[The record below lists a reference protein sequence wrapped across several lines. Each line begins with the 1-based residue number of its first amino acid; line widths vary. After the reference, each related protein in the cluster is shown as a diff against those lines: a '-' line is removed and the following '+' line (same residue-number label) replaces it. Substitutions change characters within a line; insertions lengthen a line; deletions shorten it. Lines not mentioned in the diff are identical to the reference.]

1 MLSVATVG
9 RAGAPSNRGW
19 AALRR
24 ILLISKLMASVVPL
38 LMRSGDEGGQEFG
51 EPDGDRAGQSAQ
63 FGYARNQGR
72 FILLVDHL
80 DLQIAGVCHAERQCH
95 FARLATVEHPLGQPA
110 DDEPRPHARCT
121 QEASASSKSL
131 TKYPIWR
138 TAPGSGDVDIS

>member
-51 EPDGDRAGQSAQ
+51 APDGIVRANQ
-63 FGYARNQGR
+63 RNSGTPE
-72 FILLVDHL
+72 IK
-80 DLQIAGVCHAERQCH
+80 GVSSCWWITSTCRSPV
-95 FARLATVEHPLGQPA
+95 FAMPSDSVTLHGW
-110 DDEPRPHARCT
+110 PR
-121 QEASASSKSL
+121 
-131 TKYPIWR
+131 
-138 TAPGSGDVDIS
+138 